1 MSNHSRKKS
10 LTEILMEGDDNA
22 PLGKDVSRERA
33 FSNTDSRSVSS
44 TKATARKGTYAFLYL
59 YSLYYGFLILIYG
72 SNIDFSSLFHKASF
86 DIRSLTSAD
95 DHASI
100 IKNLDDVK
108 PFEEEAE
115 TTILRAIE
123 KQDKE
128 REKLK
133 DEDRYTQ
140 GILQGVPVE
149 AAHLFSDVINDDEHI
164 ESNQRRISSAP
175 SKRDVIRPMVSFFFF
190 RTPSI
195 ITSLADEM
203 YVV

>member
-1 MSNHSRKKS
+1 
-10 LTEILMEGDDNA
+10 MEGDDNA

-44 TKATARKGTYAFLYL
+44 I

-86 DIRSLTSAD
+86 DIRSLTSTD

-149 AAHLFSDVINDDEHI
+149 AAHLFSDVINDDERI